1 VLNLELQKKNKV
13 LEEEEKIV
21 TDTNTEDSDISA
33 VNDTVP
39 PAKSESILFARL
51 QRMIEMVLRLLGVD
65 DWVNYG
71 QVMRN
76 ALFVISIVF
85 IGVMEVFNGHLAVRM
100 NRNIN
105 KKNEKIKELR
115 WEYMTA
121 KTDLNQKS
129 KQSELQKI
137 VEPYG
142 LKTLQEPPK
151 KIEVKV
157 K

>member
-1 VLNLELQKKNKV
+1 MEEQDNIQELLQDNQADPVDVSKPAPK
-13 LEEEEKIV
+13 
-21 TDTNTEDSDISA
+21 SDG
-33 VNDTVP
+33 V
-39 PAKSESILFARL
+39 LFARL

-85 IGVMEVFNGHLAVRM
+85 IGVMEVFNGHWAVRM

-151 KIEVKV
+151 KIEINKNR